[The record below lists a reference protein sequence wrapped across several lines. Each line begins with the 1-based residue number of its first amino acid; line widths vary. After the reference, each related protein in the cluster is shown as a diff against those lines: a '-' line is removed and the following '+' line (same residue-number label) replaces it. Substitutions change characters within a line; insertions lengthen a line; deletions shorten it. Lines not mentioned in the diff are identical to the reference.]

1 MSAWE
6 GKTNLDP
13 YFTSKNTTTMEHRP
27 HGDEISE
34 GLKGAGKSPEDQAWV
49 LRAGRESTSR
59 KRKGG
64 RCFTTGEEPPWG
76 ATGARKP
83 GTSKGASRASAS
95 KQPGTRTRPPEW
107 AAGPGGR
114 CGGGRAQGRE
124 QALEGETCPPG
135 PRPAPQTS
143 RTHGGVRGQHPA
155 SACRRPDALMG
166 WGGGTPVGL
175 CDHSPVSGGADPQCE
190 LLLPR
195 APNRRCVWERLA
207 PWRKVGWSGV
217 AKAPAGWV
225 PWVKSNL
232 EIKHRVRTF
241 PGTRSFTLTAGPGPR
256 PPMAPAPRCPRA
268 LPNGLAGAFPT
279 QEGSLQP
286 EHGSSHGARHGVYR
300 HRLS

>member
-166 WGGGTPVGL
+166 WGGVRPWCCVITVPSQGEQT
-175 CDHSPVSGGADPQCE
+175 HSVSCSFPEHQTGGVSGRDWRPGGRWGGLVSPK
-190 LLLPR
+190 PR
-195 APNRRCVWERLA
+195 LV
-207 PWRKVGWSGV
+207 
-217 AKAPAGWV
+217 
-225 PWVKSNL
+225 
-232 EIKHRVRTF
+232 
-241 PGTRSFTLTAGPGPR
+241 
-256 PPMAPAPRCPRA
+256 
-268 LPNGLAGAFPT
+268 
-279 QEGSLQP
+279 GSL
-286 EHGSSHGARHGVYR
+286 GLRVT
-300 HRLS
+300 